1 MSGPIQGTGNRVVNQ
16 IDFLLLGSSYS
27 SGQESGNNHM
37 NIKFQFIISAVKKI
51 KTNLV
56 IS

>member
-1 MSGPIQGTGNRVVNQ
+1 MLGPIQGTGNRVVNQ

>member
-1 MSGPIQGTGNRVVNQ
+1 MLGPIQGTGNRVVNQ

-27 SGQESGNNHM
+27 SGHESGNNHM